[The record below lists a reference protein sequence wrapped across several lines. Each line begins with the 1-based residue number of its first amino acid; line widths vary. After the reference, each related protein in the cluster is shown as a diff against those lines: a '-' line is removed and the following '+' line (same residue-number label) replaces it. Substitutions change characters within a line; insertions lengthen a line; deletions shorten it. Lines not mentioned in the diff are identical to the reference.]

1 MKYNTQRSQMLLPEY
16 GRNVQNMISHA
27 MEIENKEERN
37 SAARAIIEVMGQLN
51 PHLRDVDDYR
61 HKLWTH
67 LFIMSKF
74 QLDVDSPY
82 ELPNLEILYEKPQR
96 IAYPNSKIRFGHYG
110 KYTEKILQKTMEES
124 DEDAKTYLK
133 NTMANFMKKQYL
145 AYNNDAVE
153 NNVIAQHLT
162 EITNGGLTLENPDIL
177 MHTNQILKTMGIQPN
192 RKKQN
197 MPSKNNQNN
206 KFKFKKKY

>member
-1 MKYNTQRSQMLLPEY
+1 MEYNTQRSQMLLPEY

-37 SAARAIIEVMGQLN
+37 SAAQAIIEVMGQLN
-51 PHLRDVDDYR
+51 PHLRDEDDYR

-67 LFIMSKF
+67 IFIMSKF

-110 KYTEKILQKTMEES
+110 KYTEKILKKTMEET

-197 MPSKNNQNN
+197 IPSKNNQNN

>member
-1 MKYNTQRSQMLLPEY
+1 
-16 GRNVQNMISHA
+16 
-27 MEIENKEERN
+27 
-37 SAARAIIEVMGQLN
+37 MGQLN
-51 PHLRDVDDYR
+51 PHLRDEDDYR

-110 KYTEKILQKTMEES
+110 KYTEKILEKTMEET

-197 MPSKNNQNN
+197 IPSKNNQNN